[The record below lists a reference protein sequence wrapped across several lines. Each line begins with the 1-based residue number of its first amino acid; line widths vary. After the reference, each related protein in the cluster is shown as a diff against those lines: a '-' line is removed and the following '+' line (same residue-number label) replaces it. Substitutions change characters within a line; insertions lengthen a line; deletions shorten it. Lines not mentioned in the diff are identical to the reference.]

1 MRSRLISIARR
12 LLASGL
18 IPGVKYA
25 VLRVLWKLSFQAR
38 HTDETAPKV
47 TLILPVYNVEDY
59 LEDCLLSIRA
69 QRWPNL
75 EIIAVNDGSTDSSLE
90 ILERFAE
97 STPFL
102 RVITKVNGGLGAARN
117 TGLDAIES
125 TDYVMFADSDDLLPV
140 GSIERF
146 VRQAEASGN
155 PLVVGKTVC
164 FYGARYFD
172 RASSS
177 MLFETDSESATV
189 DEFPEVLGDVTA
201 WNKLFDWS
209 FWTNYKFRFPEGV
222 AYEDMALMA
231 SAYLAAGQFDLISGR
246 SYYWRVRA
254 EGQSLSQRKTE
265 LKSLKDRFHAITLVD
280 KYVRAAVAK
289 GLIQPSVQTA
299 YLRHMIAL
307 DFELFAPELARA
319 DEDFFAAYKASAN
332 ALLSEATGED
342 WAASNG
348 KYRKVVWAAMH
359 GSREQTLKILGEAT
373 A

>member
-1 MRSRLISIARR
+1 MRSRLVAIARKM
-12 LLASGL
+12 LATGL

-25 VLRVLWKLSFQAR
+25 VLRALWKLSFQAR
-38 HTDETAPKV
+38 QTDESAPKV
-47 TLILPVYNVEDY
+47 TLILPVYNVEEY
-59 LEDCLLSIRA
+59 LADCLLSIRA

-90 ILERFAE
+90 ILEAFAA
-97 STPFL
+97 STPYL
-102 RVITKVNGGLGAARN
+102 RVISKENGGLGAARN
-117 TGLDAIES
+117 TGLDAIET
-125 TDYVMFADSDDLLPV
+125 TDYVMFADSDDLLPI

-155 PLVVGKTVC
+155 SLVVGKTAC

-172 RASSS
+172 RASSAV
-177 MLFETDSESATV
+177 LFERDTESATV

-209 FWTNYKFRFPEGV
+209 FWQKYKFRFPEGV

-231 SAYLAAGQFDLISGR
+231 SAYLAAGQFDLISAR
-246 SYYWRVRA
+246 SYFWRVRA

-265 LKSLKDRFHAITLVD
+265 LKSLKDRLHAITLID

-289 GLIQPSVQTA
+289 GLIQPEVHTA

-307 DFELFAPELARA
+307 DFELFAPELEGAS
-319 DEDFFAAYKASAN
+319 EEFFAAYKASAN
-332 ALLSEATGED
+332 ALLSEASGED
-342 WAASNG
+342 WAASTG

-359 GSREQTLKILGEAT
+359 GSREQTLKVLREAT

>member
-1 MRSRLISIARR
+1 MRSRLIAIARK
-12 LLASGL
+12 LLAAGL

-25 VLRVLWKLSFQAR
+25 VLRVLWKISFQAR

-47 TLILPVYNVEDY
+47 TLILPVYNVEEF
-59 LEDCLLSIRA
+59 LGDCLLSIRA

-90 ILERFAE
+90 ILESFAE
-97 STPFL
+97 TTEFL
-102 RVITKVNGGLGAARN
+102 RVITKANAGLGAARN
-117 TGLDAIES
+117 TGLEAIES
-125 TDYVMFADSDDLLPV
+125 TDYVMFADSDDLLPI
-140 GSIERF
+140 GAIERF

-155 PLVVGKTVC
+155 PLVVGKTQC

-172 RASSS
+172 RASSAV
-177 MLFETDSESATV
+177 LFERDSQSATV

-209 FWTNYKFRFPEGV
+209 FWQQHKFRFPEGV

-231 SAYLAAGQFDLISGR
+231 SAYLAAGEFDLIAAK
-246 SYYWRVRA
+246 SYFWRVRA
-254 EGQSLSQRKTE
+254 EGESLSQRKTE
-265 LKSLKDRFHAITLVD
+265 LKSLNDRIRAITLID

-289 GLIQPSVQTA
+289 GLVKQAVHTA
-299 YLRHMIAL
+299 YVRQMISL
-307 DFELFAPELARA
+307 DFEVFAPVFDRA
-319 DEDFFAAYKASAN
+319 SEEFFAAYKAGAN
-332 ALLSEATGED
+332 LLLSEATGED
-342 WAASNG
+342 WASSSG

-359 GSREQTLKILGEAT
+359 GSREQTLKVLREAS

>member
-1 MRSRLISIARR
+1 MRSKLISVARK
-12 LLASGL
+12 LLAKGL
-18 IPGVKYA
+18 IPGLKYGA
-25 VLRVLWKLSFQAR
+25 LRLMWKLSFQAR
-38 HTDETAPKV
+38 QTDETAPKV

-90 ILERFAE
+90 ILEQYAA

-117 TGLDAIES
+117 TGLDAIEN
-125 TDYVMFADSDDLLPV
+125 TDYVMFADSDDLLPL

-155 PLVVGKTVC
+155 PLVVGKTFC
-164 FYGARYFD
+164 FYGARYFE

-177 MLFETDSESATV
+177 VLFESDSESATV

-201 WNKLFDWS
+201 WNKLFSWS
-209 FWTNYKFRFPEGV
+209 FWQQYKLRFPEGV

-265 LKSLKDRFHAITLVD
+265 LKSLKDRLHAITLID
-280 KYVRAAVAK
+280 KYVRAAVGK
-289 GLIQPSVQTA
+289 GLIQAEVQRA

-307 DFELFAPELARA
+307 DFELFAPELDRA
-319 DEDFFAAYKASAN
+319 DEEFFSTYKASAN
-332 ALLSEATGED
+332 QLLSEATGED
-342 WAASNG
+342 WAASTG
-348 KYRKVVWAAMH
+348 KYRKVIWAAMH
-359 GSREQTLKILGEAT
+359 GSREQTLKVLREAK

>member
-1 MRSRLISIARR
+1 MRSRLVGIARKM
-12 LLASGL
+12 LATGL

-25 VLRVLWKLSFQAR
+25 VLRALWKLSFQAR
-38 HTDETAPKV
+38 QTDESAPKV
-47 TLILPVYNVEDY
+47 TLILPVYNVEEY
-59 LEDCLLSIRA
+59 LADCLLSIRA

-90 ILERFAE
+90 ILEAFAA
-97 STPFL
+97 STPYL
-102 RVITKVNGGLGAARN
+102 RVISKENGGLGAARN
-117 TGLDAIES
+117 TGLDAIEA
-125 TDYVMFADSDDLLPV
+125 TDYLMFADSDDLLPI

-155 PLVVGKTVC
+155 SLVVGKTAC

-172 RASSS
+172 RASSAV
-177 MLFETDSESATV
+177 LFERETESATV

-209 FWTNYKFRFPEGV
+209 FWKKYKFRFPEGV

-231 SAYLAAGQFDLISGR
+231 SAYLAAGQFDLISAR
-246 SYYWRVRA
+246 SYFWRVRA

-265 LKSLKDRFHAITLVD
+265 LKSLKDRLHAITLID

-289 GLIQPSVQTA
+289 GLIQPEVHTA

-307 DFELFAPELARA
+307 DFELFAPELERA
-319 DEDFFAAYKASAN
+319 SEEFFAAYKASAN
-332 ALLSEATGED
+332 ALLSEASGED
-342 WAASNG
+342 WAASTG

-359 GSREQTLKILGEAT
+359 GSREQTLKVLREAT

>member
-1 MRSRLISIARR
+1 MRSGLVSIARKM
-12 LLASGL
+12 LANGV
-18 IPGVKYA
+18 IPGVKYSS
-25 VLRVLWKLSFQAR
+25 LRVLWKLSFQAR
-38 HTDETAPKV
+38 QTDESAPKV

-97 STPFL
+97 NTPYL
-102 RVITKVNGGLGAARN
+102 RVISKQNAGLGAARN
-117 TGLDAIES
+117 TGLDAIED

-146 VRQAEASGN
+146 VRQAVASGN

-172 RASSS
+172 RASSA
-177 MLFETDSESATV
+177 MLFESDSESATV

-209 FWTNYKFRFPEGV
+209 FWKKYKFRFPEGV

-231 SAYLAAGQFDLISGR
+231 SAYLAAGKFDLISAR
-246 SYYWRVRA
+246 SYFWRVRA

-265 LKSLKDRFHAITLVD
+265 LKSLKDRLHAITLID

-289 GLIQPSVQTA
+289 GLVQPEVHTE

-319 DEDFFAAYKASAN
+319 DEAFFEAYKASAN
-332 ALLSEATGED
+332 SLLSEATGDD
-342 WAASNG
+342 WAASPG
-348 KYRKVVWAAMH
+348 KHRKVVWAAMH
-359 GSREQTLKILGEAT
+359 GSREQTLKVLGEA
-373 A
+373 

>member
-1 MRSRLISIARR
+1 MRSHLIGLARK
-12 LLASGL
+12 LLASGF
-18 IPGVKYA
+18 IPGLKYA
-25 VLRVLWKLSFQAR
+25 ALRLIWKLSFQAR
-38 HTDETAPKV
+38 HQDETAPKV
-47 TLILPVYNVEDY
+47 TLILPVYNVEEY
-59 LEDCLLSIRA
+59 LVDCLLSIRA

-90 ILERFAE
+90 ILESFAE

-102 RVITKVNGGLGAARN
+102 RVITKENGGLGAARN
-117 TGLDAIES
+117 TGLDAIET
-125 TDYVMFADSDDLLPV
+125 TDYVMFADSDDLLPI

-155 PLVVGKTVC
+155 PLVVGKTFC
-164 FYGARYFD
+164 FYGARYFE
-172 RASSS
+172 RASSAV
-177 MLFETDSESATV
+177 LFETDSESATV

-201 WNKLFDWS
+201 WNKLFSWS
-209 FWTNYKFRFPEGV
+209 FWQKYKFRFPEGV

-231 SAYLAAGQFDLISGR
+231 SAYLAAGKFDLISAK
-246 SYYWRVRA
+246 SYFWRVRA

-265 LKSLKDRFHAITLVD
+265 LKSLKDRLHAITLID
-280 KYVRAAVAK
+280 RYVRAAVTK
-289 GLIQPSVQTA
+289 GLIQPEVHSA

-319 DEDFFAAYKASAN
+319 DEEFFATYKASAN
-332 ALLSEATGED
+332 VLLSEASGDD

-359 GSREQTLKILGEAT
+359 GSREQTLKVLSEVA

>member
-1 MRSRLISIARR
+1 MRSRLVAIARKM
-12 LLASGL
+12 LATGL

-25 VLRVLWKLSFQAR
+25 VLRALWKLSFQAR
-38 HTDETAPKV
+38 QTDESAPKV
-47 TLILPVYNVEDY
+47 TLILPVYNVEEY
-59 LEDCLLSIRA
+59 LADCLLSIRA

-90 ILERFAE
+90 ILEAFAA
-97 STPFL
+97 STPYL
-102 RVITKVNGGLGAARN
+102 RVISKENGGLGAARN
-117 TGLDAIES
+117 TGLDAIET
-125 TDYVMFADSDDLLPV
+125 TDYVMFADSDDLLPI

-155 PLVVGKTVC
+155 SLVVGKTAC

-172 RASSS
+172 RASSAV
-177 MLFETDSESATV
+177 LFERDTESATV

-209 FWTNYKFRFPEGV
+209 FWKKYKFRFPEGV

-231 SAYLAAGQFDLISGR
+231 SSYLAAGQFDLISAR
-246 SYYWRVRA
+246 SYFWRVRA

-265 LKSLKDRFHAITLVD
+265 VKSLKDRFHAITLVD
-280 KYVRAAVAK
+280 KYVRAAAAK
-289 GLIQPSVQTA
+289 GMIQESVHTA

-319 DEDFFAAYKASAN
+319 DEEFFAAYKASAN
-332 ALLSEATGED
+332 ALLSDASGED
-342 WAASNG
+342 WAASTG

>member
-1 MRSRLISIARR
+1 MRSGLVSIARKM
-12 LLASGL
+12 LATGV

-25 VLRVLWKLSFQAR
+25 SLRALWRLSFQAR
-38 HTDETAPKV
+38 QTDESAPKV
-47 TLILPVYNVEDY
+47 TLILPVYNVGDY

-75 EIIAVNDGSTDSSLE
+75 EIIAVNDGSTDNSLE
-90 ILERFAE
+90 ILESFAE
-97 STPFL
+97 NTPYL
-102 RVITKVNGGLGAARN
+102 RVISKQNAGLGAARN
-117 TGLDAIES
+117 TGLDAIED

-146 VRQAEASGN
+146 VRQAVASGN

-172 RASSS
+172 RASSA
-177 MLFETDSESATV
+177 MLFESDSESATV

-209 FWTNYKFRFPEGV
+209 FWQKYKFRFPEGV

-231 SAYLAAGQFDLISGR
+231 SAYLAAGKFDLISAR
-246 SYYWRVRA
+246 SYFWRVRA

-265 LKSLKDRFHAITLVD
+265 LKSLKDRLHAITLID

-289 GLIQPSVQTA
+289 GLVQPEVHTA

-319 DEDFFAAYKASAN
+319 DEAFFAAFKASAN
-332 ALLSEATGED
+332 SLLSEATGDD
-342 WAASNG
+342 WASSTG

-359 GSREQTLKILGEAT
+359 GSREQTLKVLGEA
-373 A
+373 

>member
-1 MRSRLISIARR
+1 MRSRLVSVARKM
-12 LLASGL
+12 LATGP
-18 IPGVKYA
+18 IPGVKYG
-25 VLRVLWKLSFQAR
+25 VLRLLWKLSYQAR
-38 HTDETAPKV
+38 QTDETAPKV

-90 ILERFAE
+90 ILEQFAE
-97 STPFL
+97 STPYL
-102 RVITKVNGGLGAARN
+102 RIITKENAGLGAARN
-117 TGLDAIES
+117 TGLDAIEH

-172 RASSS
+172 RASSAV
-177 MLFETDSESATV
+177 LFETDSESATV

-201 WNKLFDWS
+201 WNKLFDWT
-209 FWTNYKFRFPEGV
+209 FWKTYKFRFPEGV

-231 SAYLAAGQFDLISGR
+231 SAYLAAGQFDLISAR
-246 SYYWRVRA
+246 SYFWRVRA

-289 GLIQPSVQTA
+289 GLVQPSVQTS

>member
-1 MRSRLISIARR
+1 MRSKLIAIARK

-18 IPGVKYA
+18 IPGLKYA
-25 VLRVLWKLSFQAR
+25 VLRWFWKLSYQAR
-38 HTDETAPKV
+38 QTDETAPKV
-47 TLILPVYNVEDY
+47 TLILPVYNVAEF
-59 LEDCLLSIRA
+59 LSDCLLSIRA

-75 EIIAVNDGSTDSSLE
+75 EVIAVNDGSTDSSLE

-97 STPFL
+97 TTPYL
-102 RVITKVNGGLGAARN
+102 RVITKENAGLGAARN
-117 TGLDAIES
+117 TGLDAIEN
-125 TDYVMFADSDDLLPV
+125 TDYVMFADSDDLLPA

-155 PLVVGKTVC
+155 PLVVGKTFC
-164 FYGARYFD
+164 FYGARYFE
-172 RASSS
+172 RASSAV
-177 MLFETDSESATV
+177 LFERDSESATV

-201 WNKLFDWS
+201 WNKLFSWD
-209 FWTNYKFRFPEGV
+209 FWRKYKLRFPEGV

-265 LKSLKDRFHAITLVD
+265 LKSLKDRLHAITLID

-289 GLIQPSVQTA
+289 GLVSAEVHRS
-299 YLRHMIAL
+299 YLRHLISL
-307 DFELFAPELARA
+307 DFELFAPELDRA
-319 DEDFFAAYKASAN
+319 DEEFFAAYKASAN
-332 ALLSEATGED
+332 QLLSEATGED

-348 KYRKVVWAAMH
+348 KFRKVVWAAMH
-359 GSREQTLKILGEAT
+359 GSREQTLKVLREAK